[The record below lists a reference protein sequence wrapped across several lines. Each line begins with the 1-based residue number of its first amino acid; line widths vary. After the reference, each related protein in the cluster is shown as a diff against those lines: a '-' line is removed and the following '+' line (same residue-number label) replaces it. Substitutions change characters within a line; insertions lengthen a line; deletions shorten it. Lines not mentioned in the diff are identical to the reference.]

1 MSGKQ
6 PMQQALLATALFVQS
21 MTPTIQTVTPD
32 PAANQP
38 PPVVQTVSPAADD
51 KKPKPDT
58 ASNKGKLSLVF
69 SGASHHFGQR
79 EYWDGKEMR
88 HFNEIN
94 PGLGV
99 EYGLGK
105 VGPFETYL
113 AAGFY
118 KNSVYNTSKY
128 LAAGIETSSS
138 KFLGAGIDAGL
149 LTGYPDMP
157 VPVAAIP
164 FVRVGKSDGP
174 NLKVN
179 VIPPIKNLTP
189 MTVGVQLRVPIK

>member
-1 MSGKQ
+1 MSQ
-6 PMQQALLATALFVQS
+6 LIATTALFAQIMLPATQTVAVD
-21 MTPTIQTVTPD
+21 PGVNKPAPVIQTVG
-32 PAANQP
+32 
-38 PPVVQTVSPAADD
+38 ADD
-51 KKPKPDT
+51 TKPKPKSD
-58 ASNKGKLSLVF
+58 SNKGKLSLVF
-69 SGASHHFGQR
+69 SGVSHHFGQR
-79 EYWDGKEMR
+79 EYWDGNEMR
-88 HFNEIN
+88 HFNEVN
-94 PGLGV
+94 PGAGI

-105 VGPFETYL
+105 IGPFESYI

-128 LAAGIETSSS
+128 LAAGIETSGS